1 MRLSVEEVEPGVRR
15 LRMRSWRGA
24 LVGYDVSAYLLG
36 DLLIDTGFP
45 RGGRAL
51 VEAVEA
57 LQPRGVVVT
66 HWHEDHAGN
75 AAALAARG
83 VPMAMDAR
91 CEMLLRARPA
101 IRFYRRAVWGR
112 NARLTAPLVGL
123 DPAPLV
129 MVETPGHSPDHL
141 GVWDAERRVL
151 VAGDLFLGVK
161 VRVAH
166 EEDESPRALVASLR
180 RAAALEPRLL
190 LDAHRGPIPDAAAQ
204 LRAKAEWN
212 EEMIGEIERLG
223 AAGMEPAEIVR
234 RLFGGESLVGFVS
247 GLEYS
252 RRGFVRAVLR
262 EARG

>member
-1 MRLSVEEVEPGVRR
+1 MRLSIEEIEPGVRR

-24 LVGYDVSAYLLG
+24 VVGYDVSAYLVG

-51 VEAVEA
+51 MDAVET
-57 LQPRGVVVT
+57 LRPRGVVVT

-91 CEMLLRARPA
+91 CEALLRERPA

-112 NARLTAPLVGL
+112 SERLTAPLVGL
-123 DPAPLV
+123 DPAPLAS
-129 MVETPGHSPDHL
+129 VETPGHSADH
-141 GVWDAERRVL
+141 VAIWDAERRIL
-151 VAGDLFLGVK
+151 VSGDLFLGVK

-166 EEDESPRALVASLR
+166 EEDESPRTLVASLR

-190 LDAHRGPIPDAAAQ
+190 LDAHRGPIRDAAAQ
-204 LRAKAEWN
+204 LRAKADWN
-212 EEMIGEIERLG
+212 EEMIGKIERFG
-223 AAGMEPAEIVR
+223 AEGTEPAAIVR
-234 RLFGGESLVGFVS
+234 RLFGGESLVGIVS

-262 EARG
+262 ERG